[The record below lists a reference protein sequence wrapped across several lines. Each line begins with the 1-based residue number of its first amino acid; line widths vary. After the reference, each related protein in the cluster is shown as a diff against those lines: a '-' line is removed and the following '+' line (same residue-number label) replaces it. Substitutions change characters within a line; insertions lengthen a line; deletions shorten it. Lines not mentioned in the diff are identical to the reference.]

1 MMSRLVDLAL
11 HSALWSL
18 LAVGGINSTL
28 ADIQRYAVD
37 TRHWLTAQQFVTFFS
52 AMQAAPGPNGMAVS
66 LIGFQTAGL
75 AGALVATLGMIIPSA
90 TLAYFVSAWFERHHS
105 SLVVMAIRRGLAPAT
120 VGLLACAAYVFVR
133 ETDVNVGRA
142 VLTLVTAGVAYRT
155 RFNPIWLV
163 AAGVV
168 VGLAGIVR

>member
-1 MMSRLVDLAL
+1 MMSRLTDLAL

-75 AGALVATLGMIIPSA
+75 AGALVATLAMIIPSA
-90 TLAYFVSAWFERHHS
+90 TLAYFVSAWVERRHR
-105 SLVVMAIRRGLAPAT
+105 SLVVTAVRRGLAPAT
-120 VGLLACAAYVFVR
+120 VGLLACAAYVFAR
-133 ETDVNVGRA
+133 EIDVNVGRA
-142 VLTLVTAGVAYRT
+142 VLTVVTVVVAYRT

-163 AAGVV
+163 VAGVV
-168 VGLAGIVR
+168 VGLAGLVK

>member
-37 TRHWLTAQQFVTFFS
+37 TQHWLTAQQFVMFFS

-75 AGALVATLGMIIPSA
+75 AGALVTTLGMVIPSA
-90 TLAYFVSAWFERHHS
+90 TLAYFVSGWVERHHGS
-105 SLVVMAIRRGLAPAT
+105 MLVTAIRRGLAPAT
-120 VGLLACAAYVFVR
+120 VGLLACAAYVFAR

-142 VLTLVTAGVAYRT
+142 LLTIITVAVAYKT

-168 VGLAGIVR
+168 VGLLGLVK